1 MTARLATRGESRS
14 GLAIFLARALLTLL
28 MFSPAMLA
36 TPGRGMAETV
46 EPGIES
52 PGNAGFAAER
62 SLAARLT
69 VLGEEDASLYK
80 RIFALQN
87 SGKWQAADKLVAR
100 LSDRRLMG
108 YVLYQRY
115 MHPRA
120 YRATYAE
127 LKDWMR
133 DYADHVD
140 AERIYRLAM
149 KRRPKNWKSP
159 RRPVAPS
166 IDPDG
171 GEAKPGEVLET
182 SIVSTGT
189 RYNRN
194 RAYAQSR
201 IRRWI
206 RKNAPT
212 RALNYLQTKSV
223 ARHFDAVSYDEA
235 LANIGGGYFQV
246 GMDEKALKIAG
257 KAAERSGAKV
267 PESHWWAG
275 LAAWRLARY
284 GLAAEHFEALARSKG
299 DDKWLVAGGG
309 YWAARA
315 YMVDRQPAKVI
326 PMLRLAAA
334 YPLTFYGVIS
344 QETLAIKHSTDWS
357 LPKATSGATR
367 QLMAI
372 PAAQRSL
379 ALFQVGHERQ
389 ALAEFKR
396 IAPRLPQPV
405 MEALMAY
412 ADEAQV
418 AALAFEAG
426 NTTRIRDGH
435 WHNAA
440 LYPLPSWTPSG
451 GFQIDRALI
460 YGLMRQESSFKVNAK
475 SHAGARG
482 LMQLMPGTAGFISG
496 RRYRGWKRE
505 LLYEPELNLT
515 LGQKYIRHL
524 LETGSIGGNLFFAV
538 AAYNGGPGNLRK
550 WRKRINHRGDPLLF
564 IESIPNR
571 ETRVY
576 VERVMANVWLY
587 RDRLDQ
593 PRPSL
598 DQVVAGQWP
607 VYSALDPLN
616 RRVAFT
622 GIDRGN

>member
-1 MTARLATRGESRS
+1 MTRRHATRGESRS
-14 GLAIFLARALLTLL
+14 GMAAFLGRATLAFVVLG
-28 MFSPAMLA
+28 PAML
-36 TPGRGMAETV
+36 GIHRQGSAEIVDPVT
-46 EPGIES
+46 ES
-52 PGNAGFAAER
+52 RDVAGSDTEL

-69 VLGEEDASLYK
+69 ILGEEDANLYK

-87 SGKWQAADKLVAR
+87 DGKWQAADKLTAR

-127 LKDWMR
+127 LKDWMAN
-133 DYADHVD
+133 YADHVD
-140 AERIYRLAM
+140 AERIYRLAT
-149 KRRPKNWKSP
+149 KRRPKNWNWP
-159 RRPVAPS
+159 RKPVEPS
-166 IDPDG
+166 INPDG
-171 GEAKPGEVLET
+171 DDADAKEVLET
-182 SIVSTGT
+182 SIVSTGK
-189 RYNRN
+189 RYNGN
-194 RAYAQSR
+194 RAYAQR
-201 IRRWI
+201 KIRRWI
-206 RKNAPT
+206 KLGAPT

-223 ARHFDAVSYDEA
+223 ARHFDDFSYDEA

-246 GMDEKALKIAG
+246 GMDEKALEIAG
-257 KAAERSGAKV
+257 KAAGRSGALV
-267 PESHWWAG
+267 PESNWWAG
-275 LAAWRLARY
+275 LAAWRLDRY
-284 GLAAEHFEALARSKG
+284 DVAAAYFEALGRSNG

-315 YMVDRQPAKVI
+315 YLIDRQPAKVI
-326 PMLRLAAA
+326 PMLRLAAR

-344 QETLAIKHSTDWS
+344 QESLGIKHITDWS
-357 LPKATSGATR
+357 LPEPTPKATR
-367 QLMAI
+367 QLMKI

-389 ALAEFKR
+389 ALAEIKR

-405 MEALMAY
+405 MNSLMAY
-412 ADEAQV
+412 ADDAQV
-418 AALAFEAG
+418 AALAYEIG
-426 NTTRIRDGH
+426 NTTRMRDGR

-440 LYPLPSWTPSG
+440 LYPVPSWTPSN

-460 YGLMRQESSFKVNAK
+460 FGLMRQESSFKVNAK

-505 LLYEPELNLT
+505 LLYEPELNVT

-524 LETGSIGGNLFFAV
+524 LETDSIGGNLFFAV

-550 WRKRINHRGDPLLF
+550 WRKRIDHRGDPLLF

-587 RDRLDQ
+587 RDRLGQ

-598 DQVVAGQWP
+598 DQVVAGEWP
-607 VYSALDPLN
+607 VYSAFDPLN

-622 GIDRGN
+622 GVDRD

>member
-1 MTARLATRGESRS
+1 MTRRHATRGESRS
-14 GLAIFLARALLTLL
+14 GATSVMGRAALAFLVLG
-28 MFSPAMLA
+28 PVML
-36 TPGRGMAETV
+36 GMHRHVSAETM
-46 EPGIES
+46 EPG
-52 PGNAGFAAER
+52 AGSRDIPEFAAAGS

-87 SGKWQAADKLVAR
+87 DGKWQAADKLIAR

-127 LKDWMR
+127 LKDWMAN
-133 DYADHVD
+133 YADHVD
-140 AERIYRLAM
+140 ADRIYRLAT
-149 KRRPKNWKSP
+149 KRRPQNWNWPHK
-159 RRPVAPS
+159 PVEPS
-166 IDPDG
+166 IGTDG
-171 GEAKPGEVLET
+171 DDAGPKEVLET
-182 SIVSTGT
+182 SIVSTGR
-189 RYNRN
+189 RYNHN

-206 RKNAPT
+206 RRGAPT

-223 ARHFDAVSYDEA
+223 ARHFDDVSYDEA
-235 LANIGGGYFQV
+235 LANIGGGYFQA
-246 GMDEKALKIAG
+246 GMDEKALEITG
-257 KAAERSGAKV
+257 KAADRSGGLV

-284 GLAAEHFEALARSKG
+284 DLAAKHFEALARSDG

-315 YMVDRQPAKVI
+315 YLIDRQPEKVV
-326 PMLRLAAA
+326 PMLKLAAA

-344 QETLAIKHSTDWS
+344 QETLAVKHSTDWS
-357 LPKATSGATR
+357 LPEATAEATR
-367 QLMAI
+367 QLMEI

-379 ALFQVGHERQ
+379 ALFQVGQERR
-389 ALAEFKR
+389 ALAEIKR

-405 MEALMAY
+405 LEALIAY

-426 NTTRIRDGH
+426 NTTGRRDGH

-440 LYPLPSWTPSG
+440 LYPVPPWMPSN

-496 RRYRGWKRE
+496 RRFRGWKRE
-505 LLYEPELNLT
+505 LLYEPELNVT

-524 LETGSIGGNLFFAV
+524 LENNAIGGNLFFAV

-550 WRKRINHRGDPLLF
+550 WRKRIDYRGDPLLF
-564 IESIPNR
+564 IESIPRR

-576 VERVMANVWLY
+576 VERVLANIWLY
-587 RDRLDQ
+587 RDRLGQ

-622 GIDRGN
+622 GADRD